1 LRSQYVHTEFV
12 LYYTYDGD
20 SYTSNIRID
29 DIDTVN
35 VAVQRDRV
43 RVATTFGRVMEMM
56 EAGQMTNARHD
67 LDVLAAELDA
77 SEGKHDFMAVRL
89 RAQVEEM
96 LDSLRAATRPGPLQR
111 VPYMGS
117 MISRLASD
125 MSALGNQRGLLSSR
139 VSTVV
144 DDPIEHAAVFSSPLQ
159 RRTTT
164 SMTQRYEDI
173 VNHE

>member
-1 LRSQYVHTEFV
+1 M
-12 LYYTYDGD
+12 
-20 SYTSNIRID
+20 
-29 DIDTVN
+29 
-35 VAVQRDRV
+35 A
-43 RVATTFGRVMEMM
+43 
-56 EAGQMTNARHD
+56 NARHD
-67 LDVLAAELDA
+67 LDVLTAELDA
-77 SEGKHDFMAVRL
+77 SEGKHDLMAVRL

-96 LDSLRAATRPGPLQR
+96 LDSLRAAVRPGPLQR
-111 VPYMGS
+111 VPYLGS

-144 DDPIEHAAVFSSPLQ
+144 DDPVEHVALFSSPLQ

-173 VNHE
+173 VHHE

>member
-1 LRSQYVHTEFV
+1 
-12 LYYTYDGD
+12 
-20 SYTSNIRID
+20 
-29 DIDTVN
+29 
-35 VAVQRDRV
+35 
-43 RVATTFGRVMEMM
+43 
-56 EAGQMTNARHD
+56 
-67 LDVLAAELDA
+67 
-77 SEGKHDFMAVRL
+77 
-89 RAQVEEM
+89 M
-96 LDSLRAATRPGPLQR
+96 LDSLRAAIRPGPLQR
-111 VPYMGS
+111 VPYLGS

-144 DDPIEHAAVFSSPLQ
+144 DDPIENTALFSSPLQ